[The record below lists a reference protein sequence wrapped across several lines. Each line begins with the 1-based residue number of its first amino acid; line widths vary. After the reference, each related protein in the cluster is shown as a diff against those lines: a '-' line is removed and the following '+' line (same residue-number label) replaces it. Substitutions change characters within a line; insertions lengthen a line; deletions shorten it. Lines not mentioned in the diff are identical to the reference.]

1 MMISGV
7 RWTTEV
13 RRELDRKGKRGRRR
27 MAAVRLPGDLLQLAL
42 DGARPAEQ
50 PPVDWFE
57 PGIGCVEHEPARH
70 ADGDADRAA
79 VEFDCKTLVNHN
91 SSPREPK
98 PRGRPSAVF
107 AAARYWMRKMRPLR
121 CETRLNGEALSVPCP
136 SGSGTLRALESC
148 GAATRVQLGAF
159 KRRML
164 GHAGNM
170 EPMQRESRMVVR
182 ASVLRLEPDDRLPR
196 PPLGGVER
204 LQRIVQRR

>member
-107 AAARYWMRKMRPLR
+107 AAARYWTRKMRPLR
-121 CETRLNGEALSVPCP
+121 CETRLNGEALSVPLPARQRNPQSARVVRCCYP
-136 SGSGTLRALESC
+136 
-148 GAATRVQLGAF
+148 GAAGSVQKKDARPCRQYGA
-159 KRRML
+159 
-164 GHAGNM
+164 
-170 EPMQRESRMVVR
+170 
-182 ASVLRLEPDDRLPR
+182 
-196 PPLGGVER
+196 
-204 LQRIVQRR
+204 